1 MLHVL
6 AEDLKDTSPKSNA
19 CAREAAPTRLNSI
32 NRFHVDARFSDMVI
46 HGNTIYLAGQ
56 VPSEGVE
63 GMVGQTADL
72 LSTFH
77 RC

>member
-6 AEDLKDTSPKSNA
+6 AEGLTGTSSKSNE

-46 HGNTIYLAGQ
+46 HGNSIYLAGQ